1 VARNIPCCQT
11 FGFALVG
18 QDRIPRVWQRSLRNL
33 ASASPAFNRK
43 LPSNGEEKDWRPARC
58 FATSFAMAIDRLQS
72 RKSLTDWLR
81 DGQGVALTVT
91 GLGLLLPPLVVLAP
105 LGTAPLLVIVAIAVV
120 ALASRT
126 IVRSLPRF
134 AILAALLGALGIWA
148 TASGLWSIIPAHSF
162 FEGARFIGE
171 SICGFCLLAAIAG
184 MEPSLRMPL
193 ARAFAVG
200 LIVALA
206 LLMIERFAG
215 APIVHWWHGTPASQ
229 FENLGRYD
237 RGVTVLVLLMAPIA
251 VAALAVWLRV
261 LFLAAIVATAT
272 LMLSASALMAALATL
287 ALYVIARFL
296 PRFTAGA
303 MIAGVVAIGIAIPL
317 ATPSYDTV
325 LAIHADAPW
334 IKYSGIH
341 RLLIWRFSADRVAE
355 RPLLGWGMDA
365 SRAMPGGK
373 TDFNDLLPTLHY
385 PSGAEA
391 LPLHPHDAAL
401 QWQLELGIPGLM
413 LGLAIVAFIIY
424 RVGWRVKL
432 SAHERAAALAL
443 CGSALIVALLSFGI
457 WQSWWQSTLWLVA
470 ALYIANAPR
479 ANYLA
484 SAADETT
491 PLRTN
496 PA

>member
-1 VARNIPCCQT
+1 
-11 FGFALVG
+11 
-18 QDRIPRVWQRSLRNL
+18 
-33 ASASPAFNRK
+33 
-43 LPSNGEEKDWRPARC
+43 
-58 FATSFAMAIDRLQS
+58 
-72 RKSLTDWLR
+72 
-81 DGQGVALTVT
+81 
-91 GLGLLLPPLVVLAP
+91 
-105 LGTAPLLVIVAIAVV
+105 
-120 ALASRT
+120 
-126 IVRSLPRF
+126 VRSLARF
-134 AILAALLGALGIWA
+134 AILAALLAALGFWA
-148 TASGLWSIIPAHSF
+148 AASALWSIIPGHSF
-162 FEGARFIGE
+162 SEGVRFIGE
-171 SICGFCLLAAIAG
+171 SLCGLCLLAATIRI
-184 MEPSLRMPL
+184 EPGARALL
-193 ARAFAVG
+193 ARGLAAG

-215 APIVHWWHGTPASQ
+215 APIVHWWHGTPPSH
-229 FENLGRYD
+229 FENLTRYD
-237 RGVTVLVLLMAPIA
+237 RGVTVLVLLMAPVA
-251 VAALAVWLRV
+251 VAAVAVWLRA
-261 LFLAAIVATAT
+261 LLLAAIVATAA

-287 ALYVIARFL
+287 ALYVIARL
-296 PRFTAGA
+296 SPRFAAGA

-325 LAIHADAPW
+325 LAIHAEAPW

-373 TDFNDLLPTLHY
+373 TDFNDILPTLHY

-424 RVGWRVKL
+424 RIGWRGES

-443 CGSALIVALLSFGI
+443 CGSALIVALLSFGV

-470 ALYIANAPR
+470 ALYAANAPR
-479 ANYLA
+479 GGYVASTANGTA
-484 SAADETT
+484 PS
-491 PLRTN
+491 
-496 PA
+496 PAKPA